1 MTDFADLRMTLEDC
15 RHRLAFLQDAF
26 SQNTP
31 DSIQSSFGFSI
42 DGQAGLYA
50 ILGDI
55 SGQIAAADAMAEEI
69 IRPDDPKTPAVRLHL
84 AGFPLAQV
92 CEILG
97 CSPED
102 FQGQMYRYRMAT
114 KEVQS

>member
-1 MTDFADLRMTLEDC
+1 MSDFADLRMTLEDC
-15 RHRLAFLQDAF
+15 RHRLAFLQNAF

-31 DSIQSSFGFSI
+31 NDSFGFSI

-84 AGFPLAQV
+84 AGFPPAQV

-97 CSPED
+97 CSSED